1 MFTGIVEEI
10 GTVRQVVRGTRS
22 SHFVIAADKVL
33 NNTKIGDSICTSGA
47 VFNRNQHGQRLL

>member
-33 NNTKIGDSICTSGA
+33 NDTKIGDSICTSGA
-47 VFNRNQHGQRLL
+47 CKPGWEAIL

>member
-22 SHFVIAADKVL
+22 SHFVIAADKDRRQHL
-33 NNTKIGDSICTSGA
+33 YQRS

>member
-22 SHFVIAADKVL
+22 SHFVIAADKAL
-33 NNTKIGDSICTSGA
+33 NDTKIGDSICTQRS